1 MGRYKSG
8 KHRRFHKLD
17 LRWRHFKK
25 IIFQAL
31 PNRVGDSALHTK
43 FSFWRDTVL
52 SKMAQTNK
60 RLHESISHSLLKDLK
75 DLDLP
80 DQTEILISLVFEKTA
95 PMPIAITLPSP
106 QSPPGGGGGYSWE
119 FLVGVCRLGPQIL
132 TLSQTKKCN
141 FPNPFQT
148 KPLKSIPVFRPG
160 LYAEIM
166 LLLLRLERKQIS
178 NSHVSLSLT
187 HLELKRQIRS
197 YTPIVP

>member
-25 IIFQAL
+25 IICQAL

-80 DQTEILISLVFEKTA
+80 D
-95 PMPIAITLPSP
+95 
-106 QSPPGGGGGYSWE
+106 
-119 FLVGVCRLGPQIL
+119 
-132 TLSQTKKCN
+132 
-141 FPNPFQT
+141 
-148 KPLKSIPVFRPG
+148 
-160 LYAEIM
+160 
-166 LLLLRLERKQIS
+166 
-178 NSHVSLSLT
+178 
-187 HLELKRQIRS
+187 
-197 YTPIVP
+197 